1 MPITAHFCRLARR
14 LCAALF
20 LIPLSSAHADALT
33 PADFRQIPL
42 HSVPDSV
49 LLPDNTPLIFVGE
62 TKTLELHFF
71 TYTYGEQRAS
81 QIDGFTEIPVTITNR
96 KTFRSCAIDGG
107 IWVRKEI
114 YLSADERILIL
125 GEHSGAYGGLTAYD
139 TQTCR
144 EIRRMETACDC
155 DDTRCTPCKEIN
167 LQTFLAENPDLN
179 QNLNPEAESKAEPTP
194 NPISP

>member
-1 MPITAHFCRLARR
+1 MSITARCCCLTRRLACL

-20 LIPLSSAHADALT
+20 LISLSSAHADTLT

-71 TYTYGEQRAS
+71 TYTYGEQHAS
-81 QIDGFTEIPVTITNR
+81 EIDGFTEIPVTITNR

-125 GEHSGAYGGLTAYD
+125 GEHSGSYGGLTAYD

-144 EIRRMETACDC
+144 EIRRMGIYFDYGESDAH
-155 DDTRCTPCKEIN
+155 RPRKEIN
-167 LQTFLAENPDLN
+167 LQTFLAENPDLT
-179 QNLNPEAESKAEPTP
+179 PETETTPCRNEPQP
-194 NPISP
+194 